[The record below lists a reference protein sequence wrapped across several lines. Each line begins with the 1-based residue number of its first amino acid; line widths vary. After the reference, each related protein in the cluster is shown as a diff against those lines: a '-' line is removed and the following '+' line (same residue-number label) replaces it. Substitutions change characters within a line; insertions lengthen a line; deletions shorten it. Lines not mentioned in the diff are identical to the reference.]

1 MQDSANLLNQ
11 LKAKVAYLQ
20 QINEL
25 LKLEL
30 DPILLPHC
38 CVANLRDNI
47 LILEIDS
54 SAWATRLRF
63 LAPTLLQK
71 LRTHKPLHKLQ
82 EIQWYIRPKQTVSKS
97 HKPLALSEDNA
108 EFIEEVATHIEN
120 ENLKIA
126 LRKLAARKR

>member
-1 MQDSANLLNQ
+1 MQNSANLLNQ

-30 DPILLPHC
+30 DPILLAHC

-63 LAPTLLQK
+63 LAPSLLQK
-71 LRTHKPLHKLQ
+71 LRVHKPLHQLQ
-82 EIQWYIRPKQTVSKS
+82 EIQWYIRPKQTVSKPNE
-97 HKPLALSEDNA
+97 PLVLSKDNS
-108 EFIEEVATHIEN
+108 EFIAAVATHIEN
-120 ENLKIA
+120 ENLKTA
-126 LRKLAARKR
+126 LRKLAARKK